1 MFDFSGQN
9 SGERPLPQNTAAQPA
24 KDTASRPRPTLEQLV
39 NELTGPSEPEQ
50 SWQKN
55 RGVAPDSVQSQAGYV
70 RPTTWKPSVAAPL
83 PPGSPTF
90 SASRPEPLVY
100 RKPETGSSK
109 LVPQASTEWK
119 NKLSSAYPKSTLA
132 NKLETRVAPADPC
145 LPLDTMSTAEH
156 HLPEGTIGKMLP
168 TELIYVLQAQTNHD
182 SIYTKLAQ
190 FSKRHAHNP
199 LLELA
204 SGTVAFVC
212 AEDNGRIRVYIGSM
226 RDYCLFS
233 RRTNMLEGTL
243 AVEEMFEYETSYGQI
258 VVLHK
263 RAGEIVPSQVA
274 GRKMYPVLEFSS
286 YTEFGY
292 GKATCQ
298 IKSEWR

>member
-1 MFDFSGQN
+1 MFDFSRRN
-9 SGERPLPQNTAAQPA
+9 SGEQPLPQNTSAQPS

-39 NELTGPSEPEQ
+39 NEVTGPAEQEQ

-55 RGVAPDSVQSQAGYV
+55 RGGIPNAVPEQTGYV
-70 RPTTWKPSVAAPL
+70 RPSVTWKPAEAAPSSL
-83 PPGSPTF
+83 GT
-90 SASRPEPLVY
+90 RPEPLVY
-100 RKPETGSSK
+100 KRPQTAPAK
-109 LVPQASTEWK
+109 LINQSPSEWK
-119 NKLSSAYPKSTLA
+119 NKPSIVYPKPVPTVKPESRT
-132 NKLETRVAPADPC
+132 PAVDPC
-145 LPLDTMSTAEH
+145 SPLDTMSTAEH

-182 SIYTKLAQ
+182 SIYTKLGQ
-190 FSKRHAHNP
+190 FCKRHAHNP

-204 SGTVAFVC
+204 SGTVAFIA
-212 AEDNGRIRVYIGSM
+212 AEDSGRIRVYIGSM

-243 AVEEMFEYETSYGQI
+243 AIEEMFEYETSYGQI

-274 GRKMYPVLEFSS
+274 GRKMHPVLEFSS
-286 YTEFGY
+286 YTESGC
-292 GKATCQ
+292 GKATCH

>member
-1 MFDFSGQN
+1 MFDFSRRK
-9 SGERPLPQNTAAQPA
+9 SGEEPLPQITSAQPS

-39 NELTGPSEPEQ
+39 NEVTGPAESEQ
-50 SWQKN
+50 NWRQN
-55 RGVAPDSVQSQAGYV
+55 RGVIPDAVPEQKGYV
-70 RPTTWKPSVAAPL
+70 RPPAAWNPAGAAPS
-83 PPGSPTF
+83 SPVT
-90 SASRPEPLVY
+90 RPEPLVY
-100 RKPETGSSK
+100 KRPETGSAK
-109 LVPQASTEWK
+109 LINQSSTEWK
-119 NKLSSAYPKSTLA
+119 NKPSIAYPKPVPTVKQESRTA
-132 NKLETRVAPADPC
+132 AVDPC
-145 LPLDTMSTAEH
+145 APLDTMSTAEH

-168 TELIYVLQAQTNHD
+168 AELIYVLQAQTNHD
-182 SIYTKLAQ
+182 SIYTKLGQ

-204 SGTVAFVC
+204 SGTIAFVA
-212 AEDNGRIRVYIGSM
+212 AEDSGRIRVYIGSM

-243 AVEEMFEYETSYGQI
+243 AIEEMFEYESSYGQI

-263 RAGEIVPSQVA
+263 RAGEIVPSLVA

-286 YTEFGY
+286 FTESGC
-292 GKATCQ
+292 GKATCH